1 MLKSTSGDINVACSA
16 ERMEFQSMSGD
27 VTFRGDCPEL
37 TAQSISGDVDLQGCF
52 EQARMKS
59 TSGDICLEEQGH
71 ALRQVDAKTTSGD
84 VDTACPR
91 IRPAFLRKK
100 QRR

>member
-52 EQARMKS
+52 EQAAN
-59 TSGDICLEEQGH
+59 EVH
-71 ALRQVDAKTTSGD
+71 
-84 VDTACPR
+84 
-91 IRPAFLRKK
+91 
-100 QRR
+100 QR